1 LIKSFVP
8 QCMAYKVNVPEYY
21 NQECVTS

>member
-1 LIKSFVP
+1 LIKPFVP
-8 QCMAYKVNVPEYY
+8 QCMDYKVKIPEYY